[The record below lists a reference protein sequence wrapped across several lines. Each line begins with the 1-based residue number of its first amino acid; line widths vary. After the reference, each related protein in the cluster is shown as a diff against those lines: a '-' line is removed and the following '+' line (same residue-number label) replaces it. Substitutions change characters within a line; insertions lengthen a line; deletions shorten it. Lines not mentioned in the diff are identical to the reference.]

1 MPRYKLTIEYD
12 GSHFCGW
19 QKQSNAISVQ
29 ETLEQALEIITKEDS
44 RLVGAGRTDSGVHAL
59 GQVAHFDFSQNLDP
73 LKIMNCINNNVGEL
87 LVSITKVEEV
97 PMTFHARK
105 SAVRR
110 HYVYKIIN
118 RIAPLAIMKNKALHV
133 RLKLN
138 VKAMIEASEY
148 LIGTKDF
155 SSFRDSRCQSLSP
168 IKTIHS
174 INIIQKNDL
183 IEIHF
188 IGSSFL
194 HHQVRNMVGTL
205 LLVGK
210 NAISIPDFVKII
222 NARDRKVAG
231 PTIDSYGLYLFKI
244 YY

>member
-12 GSHFCGW
+12 GSHFFGW

-29 ETLEQALEIITKEDS
+29 ETLEEALKIITKEDS
-44 RLVGAGRTDSGVHAL
+44 HIVGAGRTDSGVHAI
-59 GQVAHFDFSQNLDP
+59 GQVAHFDCSQNLDP
-73 LKIMNCINNNVGEL
+73 LKIMNCINNNVGEF

-118 RIAPLAIMKNKALHV
+118 RIAPLAIMKNKALHL

-138 VKAMIEASEY
+138 VKAMIEASQY

-174 INIIQKNDL
+174 INITQKNDL

-210 NAISIPDFVKII
+210 NAISIPDFIEII

-231 PTIDSYGLYLFKI
+231 PTIDPYGLYLFKI